1 MSAILWYPV
10 AQVARMLDVG
20 ERDLRRA
27 VASGKIRRWEYGGA
41 VTMRRYVVS
50 WDDAC
55 AWKLRSAESSAT
67 LSA

>member
-1 MSAILWYPV
+1 MNTTLWYPV
-10 AQVARMLDVG
+10 AEVARMLNVG

-27 VASGKIRRWEYGGA
+27 VSTGQIRRWEYDDA